1 MLARAPPRRICG
13 CRLRSDPLRSAV
25 CRCSLV
31 ASSAGLGAS
40 HTTRALGQAKEPRAR
55 PMRSGNPLGDH
66 AQRAITLALIFEP
79 VLANEHIVG
88 ASAPLTHQGCSGLRH
103 EGGVKRPAASLELA
117 GEGL

>member
-1 MLARAPPRRICG
+1 MAARAPPRTICG
-13 CRLRSDPLRSAV
+13 CRSHSEPSRSAV
-25 CRCSLV
+25 GRCGLTSPSV
-31 ASSAGLGAS
+31 GLGAS

-88 ASAPLTHQGCSGLRH
+88 ASAPLTHQSCSGLRH
-103 EGGVKRPAASLELA
+103 ESGVKRTAASLELA